1 MAVLSYLP
9 HLFYSTALTSL
20 AMHHLFQRKAFEA
33 ERAHVAAQLSILDD
47 LRERLGAAGRIPER
61 EYGRLG
67 RLARSHD
74 VWRAR
79 EVSAAGAG
87 EQGEESEFG
96 WKEVL
101 LGKRFDS
108 AKSDEWDR
116 KDLDRVR
123 KEVEETSP

>member
-1 MAVLSYLP
+1 MAVLPYLP

-47 LRERLGAAGRIPER
+47 LRVRLGAGERIPER
-61 EYGRLG
+61 EFDRLC
-67 RLARSHD
+67 RLAQSHD

-79 EVSAAGAG
+79 EACAMGAG
-87 EQGEESEFG
+87 QDEESEIG

-101 LGKRFDS
+101 FGKRFDS
-108 AKSDEWDR
+108 AKSDEWDK
-116 KDLDRVR
+116 KDLERVR
-123 KEVEETSP
+123 KEVEETNS